1 MKTTLVLIS
10 TLLAFTPS
18 VLAHADDFEI
28 GLNPTTNRIQ
38 VAYDPGLFPWQ
49 LPLSE
54 WPDAVGFALDD
65 PGFVSLEAEEAV
77 PGVFEELNPGAI
89 TALKVLLVSSPEM
102 KAWNPVGPGEP
113 GFQIIGDSLW
123 TIGAPHFDNH
133 PVWHIDTAVPTYDSA
148 HGPWGITFQLVD
160 SAGIH
165 LASEPV
171 TVSFTPEPASL
182 GAAAL
187 SALAFSRRHS

>member
-1 MKTTLVLIS
+1 MRVTLILIC
-10 TLLAFTPS
+10 TLLAFVPS
-18 VLAHADDFEI
+18 VLAHAEDFEVGI
-28 GLNPTTNRIQ
+28 NPATNRIQ
-38 VAYDPGLFPWQ
+38 IAYDPDLFPWS
-49 LPLSE
+49 LPASE

-65 PGFVSLEAEEAV
+65 PGFVSLDADEAV
-77 PGVFEELNPGAI
+77 PGVFEVLNPGASI
-89 TALKVLLVSSPEM
+89 AMQVLSVSSPEM

-123 TIGAPHFDNH
+123 TIGAPFFDNH
-133 PVWHIDTAVPTYDSA
+133 PVWHIDTAAPTYDPA
-148 HGPWGITFQLVD
+148 HGPWDITFQLVD
-160 SAGIH
+160 NAGMH

-187 SALAFSRRHS
+187 GVLVFRRRRS